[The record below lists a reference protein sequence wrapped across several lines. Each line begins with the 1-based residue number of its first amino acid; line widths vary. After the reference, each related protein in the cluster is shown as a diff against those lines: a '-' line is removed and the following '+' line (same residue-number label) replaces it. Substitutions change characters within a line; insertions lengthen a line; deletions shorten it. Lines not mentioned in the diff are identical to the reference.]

1 ALARAFEASTSR
13 SRGGAV
19 VTRESRSSC
28 AAWATRSRARA
39 KASSFALEGLVKPL
53 NFRTNWREDARISSS
68 VAGGLKL
75 CRVLM
80 FRHIGTPRRHLTDR
94 ALTCAPPAAR
104 VPRWHARRAA
114 GAPAT
119 PPAARRLR
127 ALAGPGR
134 RRVSCSALG
143 SGRSQG
149 SGNISRAAEIS
160 FAHGLLLQAWV
171 NSSHSVN
178 VPSPG
183 ERWR

>member
-1 ALARAFEASTSR
+1 MCCLGHLVHRATE
-13 SRGGAV
+13 GEV
-19 VTRESRSSC
+19 VRFGRPRET
-28 AAWATRSRARA
+28 AQLPDE
-39 KASSFALEGLVKPL
+39 LE
-53 NFRTNWREDARISSS
+53 EDARISSS

-80 FRHIGTPRRHLTDR
+80 FRHIGTPRRDLTDR
-94 ALTCAPPAAR
+94 ALSCAPP
-104 VPRWHARRAA
+104 VYHDGTP
-114 GAPAT
+114 GGQPALLPPHL
-119 PPAARRLR
+119 PPAGCQPWQA
-127 ALAGPGR
+127 PGR